1 MKLIPIFLPE
11 KSCPFHCAFCN
22 VRTANGENAPI
33 NSPGD
38 VQEKVETALGTLA
51 VYHPDESVEIAFFGG
66 TFTAGDPELMALYL
80 KQCAPF
86 IERNRVSGIRV
97 STRPDCVN
105 EKIIFLLKEHGVTTV
120 ELGVESFDDRVLR
133 SLKRGHSAETAIHAV
148 GRLQSSGFTTG
159 IHLMTGCP
167 EETEAS
173 FQETVFTTMELKP
186 DTVRLHPLL
195 VLADTEL
202 VKTGYEAPG
211 CEETL
216 NRLAMAT
223 YCMESVGISVIRIG
237 LQPTDS
243 LTRPGQVLSGC
254 FHAAL
259 RHRVVSRIYQRFFK
273 KINLQSQSSLTVA
286 NSHLSYA
293 IGFRR
298 ENAATFPHLQF
309 EGDESVEPWDVLVNG
324 SCYHM
329 LTEGL
334 YEIDQL
340 SKK

>member
-22 VRTANGENAPI
+22 VRTANGEDAPI

-38 VQEKVETALGTLA
+38 VQEKVETALGTLT

-80 KQCAPF
+80 KQCVPF
-86 IERNRVSGIRV
+86 MEKNRVSGIRI

-105 EKIIFLLKEHGVTTV
+105 EKIILLLKEHGVTTV

-195 VLADTEL
+195 VLTDTEL
-202 VKTGYEAPG
+202 AKAGYEAPG

-223 YCMESVGISVIRIG
+223 YSMESVGISVIRIG

-243 LTRPGQVLSGC
+243 LTRPGQILSGC

-259 RHRVVSRIYQRFFK
+259 RHRVVSRIYQRFFR
-273 KINLQSQSSLTVA
+273 KINLQPKSSVTVPE
-286 NSHLSYA
+286 SHFSYA
-293 IGFRR
+293 IGFKR
-298 ENAATFPHLQF
+298 ENVIQFPGLTFVR
-309 EGDESVEPWDVLVNG
+309 DNKVKPWDVLING

-334 YEIDQL
+334 YEIKEL
-340 SKK
+340 FER